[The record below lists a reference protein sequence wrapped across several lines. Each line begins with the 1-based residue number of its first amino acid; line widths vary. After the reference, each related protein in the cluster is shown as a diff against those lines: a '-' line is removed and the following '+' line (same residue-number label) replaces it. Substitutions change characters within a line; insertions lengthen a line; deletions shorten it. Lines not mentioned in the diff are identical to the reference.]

1 MNHPAEL
8 ALHQYM
14 DNAVKGK
21 STMAD
26 STIKQVSA
34 DIEDALSRQFGSG
47 KKRGDFRLR
56 MSNVGRSTCQL
67 WYEKNKPEVALPM
80 PTTFIMNMMLG
91 DIVEAVFKGLLKE
104 AGVNYEEPEH
114 VTLEL
119 ANEKKIN
126 GTYDIVIDGAVD
138 DIKSASNWSY
148 TNKFDSYDSLAGG
161 DSFGYIAQL
170 AGYAKAAGKKA
181 GGWWVV
187 NKANGAFKYIPATGL
202 DVDAEVNKI
211 QEVHNTVEKNVF
223 KRCHKPEI
231 ETFRGKAT
239 GNKVLSVHCGFCSY
253 RHDCWPT
260 LKELPAVM
268 SQAKSPKTVNY
279 VELDDKYNAA

>member
-26 STIKQVSA
+26 TTIKQVAA

-104 AGVNYEEPEH
+104 AGVKYEEPEH

-119 ANEKKIN
+119 DKETSVN

-148 TNKFDSYDSLAGG
+148 NNKFDSYESLASG

-187 NKANGAFKYIPATGL
+187 NKANGAFKYVPATGL
-202 DVDAEVNKI
+202 DVDAEVAKI
-211 QEVHNTVEKNVF
+211 QEVHNTVEKNEF
-223 KRCHKPEI
+223 KRCHEPEI

-253 RHDCWPT
+253 RFDCWPT
-260 LKELPAVM
+260 LQELPAVM
-268 SQAKSPKTVNY
+268 SQAKSPKTMNY